1 MVRASNNTST
11 ISTEKDK
18 VRQNK
23 SSFDERNSNGIAY
36 SHRKVNKIYTPLPPI
51 IKNGKFNPAVK
62 NNLSNL
68 NESSVSRNL
77 KTATSP
83 VKSLRGNNNFK
94 NRIGSPSNEIKDQY
108 YINNRKRYKEPL
120 IVTTS

>member
-1 MVRASNNTST
+1 MILKEQEFRNRNKIDIIRTSNNTST

-23 SSFDERNSNGIAY
+23 SSFDERNSSGISY
-36 SHRKVNKIYTPLPPI
+36 SYRKVNKIYTPLPPI

-62 NNLSNL
+62 NNL

-83 VKSLRGNNNFK
+83 IKSLRGNTFK
-94 NRIGSPSNEIKDQY
+94 NRIGSPSNEI
-108 YINNRKRYKEPL
+108 
-120 IVTTS
+120 